1 MMNNTLDHL
10 AACLSEKEE
19 ILEKLVLLLDRERD
33 RIVELDIIGIE
44 DEREN
49 KLSLVE
55 RLGQAKITCKKAL
68 EDASLELG
76 LTREATLSALVGAV
90 EPSRRAVLAESRKRL
105 FELINALNKSNRC
118 NRDLL
123 HGSLRIVTRSLEFY
137 NNSFGVVKTYSG
149 AGRMVT
155 GLPGGRLVSGE
166 I

>member
-1 MMNNTLDHL
+1 MKNSLDHL

-19 ILEKLVLLLDRERD
+19 ILEKLVLLLDRERS
-33 RIVELDIIGIE
+33 RIVELDTVGIE
-44 DEREN
+44 EEREN

-55 RLGQAKITCKKAL
+55 RLGQAKISCKKSL
-68 EDASLELG
+68 EEASGELG
-76 LTREATLSALVGAV
+76 LPRDATLSVLVGAID
-90 EPSRRAVLAESRKRL
+90 PSRRAGLSESRKRL
-105 FELINALNKSNRC
+105 VELIDALNRSNRC

-123 HGSLRIVTRSLEFY
+123 RGSLRMVTRSLEFY
-137 NNSFGVVKTYSG
+137 NNTLGTAKTYSG